1 MHYNFYSFI
10 HSFDKIYMYEAIS
23 SITSVIEMQ
32 TCIKIE
38 SCRLELSL
46 KLTDF
51 YSACVFIKFEYET
64 KHFWIEIL
72 GVNSQ

>member
-1 MHYNFYSFI
+1 
-10 HSFDKIYMYEAIS
+10 MYEAIS
-23 SITSVIEMQ
+23 SLTEMQ

-51 YSACVFIKFEYET
+51 YSACVFIKFEYEI
-64 KHFWIEIL
+64 KHFWIETL